1 MEYNTTREAMFI
13 PEYGRNIQR
22 MIQYIC
28 TIEDREKRNQAAKF
42 IINVMA
48 QMHPGVKE

>member
-13 PEYGRNIQR
+13 PEYGRNMQR

-28 TIEDREKRNQAAKF
+28 TIEDREKKAMQLLFTKYMMTLMLF
-42 IINVMA
+42 
-48 QMHPGVKE
+48 